1 MNNDIILSV
10 ENVSKE
16 YQLGTFSA
24 GTFGGDV
31 QRWWYKMRGKEDP
44 FTKIGTNDRSKK
56 TEDDFVLALQD
67 INFEV
72 KKGEVLGIIG
82 KNGAG
87 KSTLLKLLSRVTSPT
102 TGSIKVGGRMASLLE
117 VGTGFHP
124 ELTGLENIYLNGA
137 ILGMTKAEVKSK
149 LDEII
154 EFSGCAQYIDT
165 PVKRYSSG
173 MRVRLGF
180 AVAAFLEP
188 EILVVDE
195 VLAVGDAEFQKK
207 AIGKMQDISKGGGRT
222 VLFVSHNM
230 ASISTLCTRC
240 VVLENGTVSYVGDTD
255 AAIDFYLKGAV
266 NQKPMLDVENAEC
279 LLITEGAEKHTA
291 FKRIK
296 LLNHLSNLKSELLF
310 GKPIKVLLKFEVKER
325 LRKAEIGIHFT
336 NPMGIVLGGHVS
348 NWNGFKQVFEVGEH
362 EVEVTIPF
370 LYLFPGRY
378 YLSAWIKEEGNG
390 VPADSSINKQIEFTV
405 FESNMSKEG
414 KIYLE
419 RYKHLNLTVPSLW
432 K

>member
-1 MNNDIILSV
+1 MSDIILSV

-44 FTKIGTNDRSKK
+44 FKKIGTNDRSKK

-102 TGSIKVGGRMASLLE
+102 TGVIRSAGRMASLLE

-124 ELTGLENIYLNGA
+124 ELTGMENIFLNGA
-137 ILGMTKAEVKSK
+137 ILGMTKAEIKRK

-154 EFSGCAQYIDT
+154 DFSGCAQYIDT

-188 EILVVDE
+188 EILIVDE
-195 VLAVGDAEFQKK
+195 VLAVGDFEFQKR
-207 AIGKMQDISKGGGRT
+207 AIGKMKDVAQGDGKT

-230 ASISTLCTRC
+230 ESIKNLCTTGM
-240 VVLENGTVSYVGDTD
+240 VLENGKHVFSGSANEAV
-255 AAIDFYLKGAV
+255 DFYTKKQLDLMNVETNREWSKSERPGNDKIQIINASVKPLIGKSLNLDSGLFFSFTFYNDVVDSNVGATIELLNEKDELILHQGNPFAMNKDSKKGD
-266 NQKPMLDVENAEC
+266 NNISFTIQPNILNSGRYRLNIQWGENRRY
-279 LLITEGAEKHTA
+279 LLYRHESILSFEIEDEGKQSIGRALPGLLRIELQPKHT
-291 FKRIK
+291 F
-296 LLNHLSNLKSELLF
+296 
-310 GKPIKVLLKFEVKER
+310 
-325 LRKAEIGIHFT
+325 
-336 NPMGIVLGGHVS
+336 LG
-348 NWNGFKQVFEVGEH
+348 N
-362 EVEVTIPF
+362 
-370 LYLFPGRY
+370 
-378 YLSAWIKEEGNG
+378 
-390 VPADSSINKQIEFTV
+390 
-405 FESNMSKEG
+405 
-414 KIYLE
+414 
-419 RYKHLNLTVPSLW
+419 
-432 K
+432 